1 MDASYLE
8 ASLPTAGRALAT
20 DRPTFRRVDA
30 TLVLAAV
37 ALSVVG
43 LLVVYSA
50 THQAQTELH
59 RDPGFFVKRQ
69 AFALVVALVMMAAVS
84 LLDYQWWKIYAP
96 FLYATTVVLL
106 VLVQTPLGMTSLGAQ
121 RWFQIS
127 GFQLS
132 PSQFA
137 RLGLIAMVAAYLSDR
152 QRELELRNVIA
163 VAILAGI
170 PMVLVFIQ
178 PDMGTSIILAAI
190 VLAMLVVAGAKA
202 RHLAILALAALIGIF
217 GAFQLNIVKDYQIQ
231 RLTSFLDPQNDAQSA
246 GYNRLQAEIAIGS
259 GGLTGR
265 GYLKG
270 TQTNLNFVPAQ
281 RTDFIFTVVGEEFGF
296 AGAVALLGL
305 FALLLWRAFR
315 VALLAKDPFG
325 TFIAVG
331 VAAMFAIQLFIN
343 VGMTIGIMP
352 ITGIP
357 LPFLSYGGSALIAD
371 FVGVGLLLN
380 VYARRLG

>member
-1 MDASYLE
+1 MD
-8 ASLPTAGRALAT
+8 TALAPAAGSLAT
-20 DRPTFRRVDA
+20 DKPSFRRVDV
-30 TLVLAAV
+30 TLVFTVL
-37 ALSVVG
+37 ALSVLG

-50 THQAQTELH
+50 THQAQTELN
-59 RDPGFFVKRQ
+59 RDPSFFVKRQ
-69 AFALVVALVMMAAVS
+69 AFALVVAIVVMAGVALV
-84 LLDYQWWKIYAP
+84 DYQWVKIYAP
-96 FLYATTVVLL
+96 FIYLVTVVML
-106 VLVQTPLGMTSLGAQ
+106 VLVQTGLGTTSLGAQ
-121 RWFQIS
+121 RWFQIP

-137 RLGLIAMVAAYLSDR
+137 RLGLIVMIAAYLSER
-152 QRELELRNVIA
+152 QRELEFRNVLA
-163 VAILAGI
+163 VAILAAV
-170 PMVLVFIQ
+170 PMFLVFIQ
-178 PDMGTSIILAAI
+178 PDFGTSIILATI
-190 VLAMLVVAGAKA
+190 MLAPLVVAGAKV
-202 RHLAILALAALIGIF
+202 RHLLVLGLVAAVGIF

-231 RLTSFLDPQNDAQSA
+231 RLTSFLDPQNDALSS
-246 GYNRLQAEIAIGS
+246 GYNRLQSEIAIGS

-296 AGAVALLGL
+296 AGSVALLGL

-315 VALLAKDPFG
+315 IALLAKDPFG
-325 TFIAVG
+325 TFVAVG
-331 VAAMFAIQLFIN
+331 VASMFAIQLFIN

-371 FVGVGLLLN
+371 FIGVGMLLSI
-380 VYARRLG
+380 YARRM

>member
-1 MDASYLE
+1 MD
-8 ASLPTAGRALAT
+8 TALAPAAGSLAT
-20 DRPTFRRVDA
+20 DRPSFRHVDV
-30 TLVLAAV
+30 TLVLSV
-37 ALSVVG
+37 LALSVLG

-50 THQAQTELH
+50 THQAQTELN
-59 RDPGFFVKRQ
+59 RDPAFFVKRQ
-69 AFALVVALVMMAAVS
+69 AFALVVAIVVMAGVALV
-84 LLDYQWWKIYAP
+84 DYQWVKIYAP
-96 FLYATTVVLL
+96 FIYLTTVVLL
-106 VLVQTPLGMTSLGAQ
+106 VLVQTPLGTTSLGAQ
-121 RWFQIS
+121 RWFQIP
-127 GFQLS
+127 GFQFS

-137 RLGLIAMVAAYLSDR
+137 RLGLIVMIAAYLSDR
-152 QRELELRNVIA
+152 QRELELRNVLA

-170 PMVLVFIQ
+170 PMLLVFIQ
-178 PDMGTSIILAAI
+178 PDFGTSIILATI
-190 VLAMLVVAGAKA
+190 MLAPLVVAGAKA
-202 RHLAILALAALIGIF
+202 RHLAILGLAAAIGIF

-231 RLTSFLDPQNDAQSA
+231 RLTSFLDPQNDALSA

-296 AGAVALLGL
+296 AGSVALLGL
-305 FALLLWRAFR
+305 FGLLLWRAFR
-315 VALLAKDPFG
+315 IALLAKDPFG
-325 TFIAVG
+325 TFVAVG
-331 VAAMFAIQLFIN
+331 VATMFAIQLFIN

-371 FVGVGLLLN
+371 FIGVGLLLS
-380 VYARRLG
+380 VYARRI

>member
-1 MDASYLE
+1 MDAALTS
-8 ASLPTAGRALAT
+8 PGRAIAA
-20 DRPTFRRVDA
+20 DRSTLRHVDV
-30 TLVLAAV
+30 TLVVCAL
-37 ALSVVG
+37 ALSVLG

-69 AFALVVALVMMAAVS
+69 AFALVVAIVAMAAVA
-84 LLDYQWWKIYAP
+84 LVDYQWFKIYAP
-96 FLYATTVVLL
+96 FLYITTVILL
-106 VLVQTPLGMTSLGAQ
+106 ILVQTPLGTTSLGAQ
-121 RWFQIS
+121 RWFQIP
-127 GFQLS
+127 GFQFS

-137 RLGLIAMVAAYLSDR
+137 RLGLIAMMAAYLSDR
-152 QRELELRNVIA
+152 QRELELRNVLA

-170 PMVLVFIQ
+170 PMLLVFIQ

-190 VLAMLVVAGAKA
+190 MLAQLVVAGARA
-202 RHLAILALAALIGIF
+202 RHLAVLVLAALIAIF
-217 GAFQLNIVKDYQIQ
+217 GAFQLNIVKDYQVQ
-231 RLTSFLDPQNDAQSA
+231 RLTSFLDPQNDALSA

-296 AGAVALLGL
+296 AGAVVLLGL
-305 FALLLWRAFR
+305 FALVLWRAFR
-315 VALLAKDPFG
+315 IALLAKDPFG
-325 TFIAVG
+325 TFVAVG
-331 VAAMFAIQLFIN
+331 VAGMFAIQLFIN

-371 FVGVGLLLN
+371 FIGVGLLLN
-380 VYARRLG
+380 VYARRPG